1 MTNKRNVIETST
13 KPCKRMYVAQTS
25 PALNQLNNANKKRL
39 INVKTTTEKDAKTGK
54 DIMKSTC
61 QYKNIKLEK
70 KVKSE
75 RQSKMNF
82 NEFVSKIDLLAQ
94 VKLAQSTP
102 VNRIIDFDSLEL
114 QELLG
119 LPQND
124 NTRRNL
130 NRWLKDAVDTL
141 VGLSIMRTD
150 LENEKNSKNE
160 PFFDEIVIYS
170 RGVYPNSRNLKRL
183 NRDEKAM
190 HPESAVEFKL
200 GHAYLF
206 FSTDFLDHIQQQHQI
221 TLIAPKLFKLTGSAF
236 YVYNALLNNKQI
248 NYKNSAIRQD
258 TMKIGTLLDRCPV
271 LPTWEEITKSND
283 RHFYSRIINPLE
295 NALNEIN
302 SEVDYVF
309 LNKNREPVKSINSL
323 PLNEFLNSYIKI
335 TNWKTLNVEQLNKIK
350 RIKPKTKGKDNK

>member
-1 MTNKRNVIETST
+1 
-13 KPCKRMYVAQTS
+13 MYVAQTS
-25 PALNQLNNANKKRL
+25 PALDQLNNANKKRL
-39 INVKTTTEKDAKTGK
+39 TNVKTTTEKDVKTGK
-54 DIMKSTC
+54 DIMKATC

-70 KVKSE
+70 V
-75 RQSKMNF
+75 QTTQQINF
-82 NEFVSKIDLLAQ
+82 NEFVSKLDLLAQ
-94 VKLAQSTP
+94 VRLAKNP
-102 VNRIIDFDSLEL
+102 ENRVIDFDSLEL

-119 LPQND
+119 LPQSD

-150 LENEKNSKNE
+150 TENEKNLKNE
-160 PFFDEIVIYS
+160 PFFDKIVIYS

-190 HPESAVEFKL
+190 HPESTVEFKL

-206 FSTDFLDHIQQQHQI
+206 FSTDFLDHIKQKHQI

-271 LPTWEEITKSND
+271 LPTWNEVANGN
-283 RHFYSRIINPLE
+283 RNFYDRIIEPLE
-295 NALNEIN
+295 IALNEIN

-309 LNKNREPVKSINSL
+309 LNKNREQVKSINNL
-323 PLNEFLNSYIKI
+323 PLSEFLDSYIKI
-335 TNWKTLNVEQLNKIK
+335 TNWKTLDVEKLNKIK
-350 RIKPKTKGKDNK
+350 RLKPKTKGKDNK

>member
-1 MTNKRNVIETST
+1 MTKNNNVIEANT
-13 KPCKRMYVAQTS
+13 KPCNNMYVAQTS

-39 INVKTTTEKDAKTGK
+39 TNVKTTTEKDAKTGK
-54 DIMKSTC
+54 DIMKATC

-70 KVKSE
+70 VQTTQQT
-75 RQSKMNF
+75 RFNF

-94 VKLAQSTP
+94 VRLAKNPESR
-102 VNRIIDFDSLEL
+102 VIDFDSLEL

-119 LPQND
+119 LPQSD

-141 VGLSIMRTD
+141 VGLSIMRTGT
-150 LENEKNSKNE
+150 ENEKNSKNE
-160 PFFDEIVIYS
+160 PFFDKIVIYS

-190 HPESAVEFKL
+190 HPESTVEFKL

-206 FSTDFLDHIQQQHQI
+206 FSTDFLDHIKQKHQI

-271 LPTWEEITKSND
+271 LPTWNEVANGN
-283 RHFYSRIINPLE
+283 RNFYDRIIEPLE
-295 NALNEIN
+295 AALNEIN

-309 LNKNREPVKSINSL
+309 LNKNREQVKSINNL
-323 PLNEFLNSYIKI
+323 PLNEFLNSYIQI
-335 TNWKTLNVEQLNKIK
+335 TNWKTLDVEQLNKIK
-350 RIKPKTKGKDNK
+350 RLKPKTKGKDNK

>member
-1 MTNKRNVIETST
+1 MTNTQNVIETNT

-25 PALNQLNNANKKRL
+25 PALDQLNNANKKR
-39 INVKTTTEKDAKTGK
+39 ITNVKTTIEKDAKTGK
-54 DIMKSTC
+54 DIMTATC
-61 QYKNIKLEK
+61 QYKNIELEK
-70 KVKSE
+70 A
-75 RQSKMNF
+75 QTDQQNNFNFNF
-82 NEFVSKIDLLAQ
+82 NEFISKIDLLAQ
-94 VKLAQSTP
+94 VRLAKNP
-102 VNRIIDFDSLEL
+102 VNRVIDFDSLEL

-119 LPQND
+119 LPQSN

-150 LENEKNSKNE
+150 IENEKNSKNE
-160 PFFDEIVIYS
+160 PFFDKIVIYS

-206 FSTDFLDHIQQQHQI
+206 FSTDFLDHIEQKHQI

-236 YVYNALLNNKQI
+236 YIYNALLNNKQI
-248 NYKNSAIRQD
+248 NYKNSASRQD
-258 TMKIGTLLDRCPV
+258 TMKIRTLLDRCPV
-271 LPTWEEITKSND
+271 LPTWEEVAQSN
-283 RHFYSRIINPLE
+283 RHFYDRIVEPLE
-295 NALNEIN
+295 NALAEIN

-309 LNKNREPVKSINSL
+309 LNKNREPVKSINNL
-323 PLNEFLNSYIKI
+323 PLNEFLDSYIKI
-335 TNWKTLNVEQLNKIK
+335 TNWKTLDVEQLNKVK
-350 RIKPKTKGKDNK
+350 RIKPKGKDDNK